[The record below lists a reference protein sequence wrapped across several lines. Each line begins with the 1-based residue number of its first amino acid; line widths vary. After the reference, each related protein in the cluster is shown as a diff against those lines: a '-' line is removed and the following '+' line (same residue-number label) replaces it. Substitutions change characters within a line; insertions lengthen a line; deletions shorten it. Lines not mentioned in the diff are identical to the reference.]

1 MNAALCDIA
10 MLLANTSLYRRSWV
24 SKAMSSRY
32 NGVGLIMWRC
42 FSWRIWVHLMML
54 CCPSLL
60 SRKKGSLSGRD
71 HIAISSRPW
80 KGSLQRGFSHQASSR
95 RHSISCLSLMV

>member
-32 NGVGLIMWRC
+32 NGVGLIM
-42 FSWRIWVHLMML
+42 
-54 CCPSLL
+54 
-60 SRKKGSLSGRD
+60 
-71 HIAISSRPW
+71 
-80 KGSLQRGFSHQASSR
+80 
-95 RHSISCLSLMV
+95 